1 MNVFLIDADNL
12 NSGAWVDEAFR
23 ILESSEGPM
32 PVRRAYGSAE
42 NLKGLAEALRN
53 WAVRPFVNLS
63 LSKNTTDM
71 ALAVDAMALACQT
84 PRPATVVI
92 GSGDAD
98 FLPLVVRLRELGIRM
113 VCVSERGKM
122 GREAVSAYDRV
133 ILVGQEQALFEAQ
146 QADTPQAPT
155 LGAVSALSQ
164 TKVARKA
171 AKKSPP
177 EKASVAK
184 VPAKRVAAKK
194 AASPATKAK
203 KSPVNPTE
211 AQEAKEGKKAK
222 EVPLLGAFT
231 DRAGDL
237 PNPPEVQAI
246 LLAMPALQ
254 TGQAQALA
262 AVARVL
268 LEAKL
273 RGKNMTATRL
283 LKKYPLHFSLLPTE
297 KPRTVTYTPPQDIP

>member
-1 MNVFLIDADNL
+1 LNVFLIDADNL

-23 ILESSEGPM
+23 ILEASEGPM

-42 NLKGLAEALRN
+42 NLKGLADALRN

-63 LSKNTTDM
+63 LSKNTTDI

-98 FLPLVVRLRELGIRM
+98 FVPLVVRLRELGIRM

-146 QADTPQAPT
+146 QAGAPQALP
-155 LGAVSALSQ
+155 LGIASAVSQ
-164 TKVARKA
+164 KKVARKV

-177 EKASVAK
+177 ENASGVKA
-184 VPAKRVAAKK
+184 PAKKGAAKK
-194 AASPATKAK
+194 AASPSTKTK
-203 KSPVNPTE
+203 KSPVNAIE
-211 AQEAKEGKKAK
+211 AHQAKEAP
-222 EVPLLGAFT
+222 VLGALAEK
-231 DRAGDL
+231 AGEL
-237 PNPPEVQAI
+237 ANPPEVQAI

-262 AVARVL
+262 TVARVL

-283 LKKYPLHFSLLPTE
+283 LKKYPLHFALLPTE
-297 KPRTVTYTPPQDIP
+297 KPRTVTFTPPQDIA

>member
-1 MNVFLIDADNL
+1 MDVFLIDADNL

-63 LSKNTTDM
+63 LSKNTTDI

-98 FLPLVVRLRELGIRM
+98 FVPLVVRLRELGIRM

-146 QADTPQAPT
+146 QAGTPQAPT

-177 EKASVAK
+177 EKASVVK

-194 AASPATKAK
+194 AASPSTKAK
-203 KSPVNPTE
+203 KSPVNSID
-211 AQEAKEGKKAK
+211 AHEAKEA
-222 EVPLLGAFT
+222 PLLGALT
-231 DRAGDL
+231 DRAGEL

-297 KPRTVTYTPPQDIP
+297 KPRTVTYTPAQDVA

>member
-23 ILESSEGPM
+23 ILESSEGPI
-32 PVRRAYGSAE
+32 PVRRAYGSPE

-63 LSKNTTDM
+63 LSKNTTDI

-98 FLPLVVRLRELGIRM
+98 FVPLVVRLRELGIRM

-146 QADTPQAPT
+146 QTVTPEGPTHGAAP
-155 LGAVSALSQ
+155 VLSQ
-164 TKVARKA
+164 KKVARKV

-177 EKASVAK
+177 EKANDVKA
-184 VPAKRVAAKK
+184 PAKKVAAKK
-194 AASPATKAK
+194 ATSPSSKAK
-203 KSPVNPTE
+203 KSSVNSID
-211 AQEAKEGKKAK
+211 AHDAKEAPG
-222 EVPLLGAFT
+222 LGALT
-231 DRAGDL
+231 DRVDDL
-237 PNPPEVQAI
+237 PNSPEVQAI

-268 LEAKL
+268 LDAKL

-297 KPRTVTYTPPQDIP
+297 KPRTVTYTPPQDIA

>member
-23 ILESSEGPM
+23 ILEASEGPM

-42 NLKGLAEALRN
+42 NLKGLNEALRN

-63 LSKNTTDM
+63 LSKNTTDI

-84 PRPATVVI
+84 PPPATVVI

-98 FLPLVVRLRELGIRM
+98 FVPLVVRLRELGIRM

-146 QADTPQAPT
+146 QAGTPEAPT
-155 LGAVSALSQ
+155 PGAASALSQ
-164 TKVARKA
+164 KKVARKVT
-171 AKKSPP
+171 KKPP
-177 EKASVAK
+177 SEKASDVKA
-184 VPAKRVAAKK
+184 PAKKVATKK
-194 AASPATKAK
+194 AASPSLRAK
-203 KSPVNPTE
+203 KSPTSSMAVHD
-211 AQEAKEGKKAK
+211 AQEAL
-222 EVPLLGAFT
+222 VLGALAE
-231 DRAGDL
+231 RAGEL
-237 PNPPEVQAI
+237 PNPPEVHAI

-262 AVARVL
+262 AVAKVL
-268 LEAKL
+268 LDAKL

-297 KPRTVTYTPPQDIP
+297 KPRTVTYTPPQDNA

>member
-63 LSKNTTDM
+63 LSKNTTDI

-98 FLPLVVRLRELGIRM
+98 FVPLVVRLRELGIRM

-146 QADTPQAPT
+146 QAGTPQAPT

-177 EKASVAK
+177 EKASVVK

-194 AASPATKAK
+194 AASPSTKAK
-203 KSPVNPTE
+203 KSPVNSID
-211 AQEAKEGKKAK
+211 AHEAKEA
-222 EVPLLGAFT
+222 PLLGALT
-231 DRAGDL
+231 DRAGEL

-283 LKKYPLHFSLLPTE
+283 LKKYPLHFSLLPAE
-297 KPRTVTYTPPQDIP
+297 KPRTVTYTPPQDIT

>member
-63 LSKNTTDM
+63 LSKNTTDI

-98 FLPLVVRLRELGIRM
+98 FVPLVVRLRELGIRM

-146 QADTPQAPT
+146 QAGTPQAPT

-177 EKASVAK
+177 EKASVLK
-184 VPAKRVAAKK
+184 VPVKRVAAKK
-194 AASPATKAK
+194 AASPSTKAK
-203 KSPVNPTE
+203 KSPVNSID
-211 AQEAKEGKKAK
+211 AHEAKEA
-222 EVPLLGAFT
+222 PLLGALT
-231 DRAGDL
+231 DRAGEL

-297 KPRTVTYTPPQDIP
+297 KPRTVTYTPPQDIT

>member
-63 LSKNTTDM
+63 LSKNTTDI

-98 FLPLVVRLRELGIRM
+98 FVPLVVRLRELGIRM

-146 QADTPQAPT
+146 QAGTPQAPT

-177 EKASVAK
+177 EKASVVK
-184 VPAKRVAAKK
+184 VPVKRVAAKK
-194 AASPATKAK
+194 AASPSTKAK
-203 KSPVNPTE
+203 KSPVNSID
-211 AQEAKEGKKAK
+211 AHEAKEA
-222 EVPLLGAFT
+222 PLLGALT
-231 DRAGDL
+231 DRAGEL

-283 LKKYPLHFSLLPTE
+283 LKKYPLHFSLLPAE
-297 KPRTVTYTPPQDIP
+297 KPRTVTYTPAQDVA

>member
-63 LSKNTTDM
+63 LSKNTTDI

-98 FLPLVVRLRELGIRM
+98 FVPLVVRLRELGIRM

-146 QADTPQAPT
+146 QAGTPQAPT

-177 EKASVAK
+177 EKASVVK

-194 AASPATKAK
+194 AASPSTKAK
-203 KSPVNPTE
+203 KSPVNSID
-211 AQEAKEGKKAK
+211 AHEAKEA
-222 EVPLLGAFT
+222 PLLGALT
-231 DRAGDL
+231 DRAGEL

-297 KPRTVTYTPPQDIP
+297 KPRTVTYTPAQDVA

>member
-1 MNVFLIDADNL
+1 LNVFLIDADNL

-63 LSKNTTDM
+63 LSKNTTDI

-98 FLPLVVRLRELGIRM
+98 FVPLVVRLRELGIRM

-146 QADTPQAPT
+146 QAGTPQAPT

-177 EKASVAK
+177 EKASVVK

-194 AASPATKAK
+194 AASPSTKAK
-203 KSPVNPTE
+203 KSPVNSID
-211 AQEAKEGKKAK
+211 AHEAKEA
-222 EVPLLGAFT
+222 PLLGALT
-231 DRAGDL
+231 DRAGEL

-297 KPRTVTYTPPQDIP
+297 KPRTVTYTPQQDIA

>member
-63 LSKNTTDM
+63 LSKNTTDI

-98 FLPLVVRLRELGIRM
+98 FVPLVVRLRELGIRM

-146 QADTPQAPT
+146 QAGTPQAPT

-177 EKASVAK
+177 EKASVVK

-194 AASPATKAK
+194 AASPSTKAK
-203 KSPVNPTE
+203 KSPVNSID
-211 AQEAKEGKKAK
+211 AHEAKEA
-222 EVPLLGAFT
+222 PLLGALT
-231 DRAGDL
+231 DRAGEL

-283 LKKYPLHFSLLPTE
+283 LKKYPLHFSLLPAE
-297 KPRTVTYTPPQDIP
+297 KPRTVTYTPAQDVA